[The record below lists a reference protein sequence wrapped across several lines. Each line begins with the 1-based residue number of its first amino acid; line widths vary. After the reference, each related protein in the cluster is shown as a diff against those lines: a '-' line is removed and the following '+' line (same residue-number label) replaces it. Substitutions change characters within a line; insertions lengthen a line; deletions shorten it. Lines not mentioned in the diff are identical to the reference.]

1 MNIQSNSFG
10 TSQQNSVTPF
20 SETTEVD
27 LEKKK
32 KKKKESLKNMDYATS
47 PDFPSASGWV
57 DIDWI
62 FNFGWIVPL
71 GLRTIEDHFR

>member
-32 KKKKESLKNMDYATS
+32 KKKERKFKKY
-47 PDFPSASGWV
+47 
-57 DIDWI
+57 
-62 FNFGWIVPL
+62 
-71 GLRTIEDHFR
+71 GLRYFT